1 MAAVYTEVRPPD
13 FADSRYARRVDR
25 LLPLAFL
32 GLVACNGKA
41 TKEQCSEML
50 DKYLDMTIAGD
61 PSLADLSPPEARAA
75 REMKKALR
83 KNEPSYARVAGQ
95 CETEI
100 SKSEYKCAMK
110 APNPETW
117 QACID

>member
-1 MAAVYTEVRPPD
+1 MYLDLDEPV
-13 FADSRYARRVDR
+13 FGYARGVRSLV
-25 LLPLAFL
+25 LLLGI

-41 TKEQCSEML
+41 TKEQCGEML
-50 DKYLDMTIAGD
+50 DKYLDMTIAGE
-61 PSLADLSPPEARAA
+61 PGLNDLSPAEQRAA

-83 KNEPSYARVAGQ
+83 KNEPSYARVSTQ

-100 SKSEYKCAMK
+100 TKAEYRCAMK
-110 APNPETW
+110 APTPETW